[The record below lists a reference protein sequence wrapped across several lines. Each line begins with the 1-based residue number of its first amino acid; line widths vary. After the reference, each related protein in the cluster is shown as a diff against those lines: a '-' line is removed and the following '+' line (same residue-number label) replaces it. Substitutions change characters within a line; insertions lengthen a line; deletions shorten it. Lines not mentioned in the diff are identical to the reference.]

1 MNTTKKVLKKID
13 IFGVPFFF
21 KYENEDKFSS
31 SLGGLIFILF
41 CIFIMIMLIYS
52 SIPFIHR
59 KNYSLIYYSF
69 SMSTTE
75 AIKLDES
82 ETAFAIG
89 LDCTVDKDGTKA
101 GDLLDMQ
108 FFFITYTKD
117 NTGKRTKDIESLS
130 THLCTYEDFYNKFNE
145 SFDYLALNKFYC
157 FDKNNRILSGIY
169 TDRLFTY
176 FQFTV
181 QTKNDSVEHFRKID
195 DYLLKNDCKFQFY
208 YTDSN
213 FDFTDYSQPLQP
225 YINCLFLQLSPILFL
240 KTNIFFMNQY
250 FNDDKLLIFDEGETN
265 RNIKTLFSRTE
276 DYSLY
281 KGLDRG
287 TIKHS
292 DYKYYANIYIR
303 ADTKKTEIKRKYQ
316 KLTDF
321 YAGFSSL
328 FSAIFTVLNVFF
340 SFVNNFYAEFSIITN
355 IFYFKNIG
363 NNKFDIFKNQ
373 ERLKKIIYLTSSSER
388 KNLKECLET
397 TDKENLIN
405 FKQMEEFKA
414 LENNDINKKY
424 KTNDDSSKKL
434 EISKNGVRKLSLK
447 NSKQKYSFLTKKK
460 KENIE
465 GASQI
470 VQMISF
476 RNNLINKNSENI
488 LNVKPNNLIEKDDKK
503 EKQDLKTKKINFSY
517 NIFEAIISLFLRC
530 FMTKNLKLKDNL
542 TLSAKN
548 ILYNKLDVISY
559 VRKMILI
566 DGMYKF
572 LIDDNKADVINFL
585 SMPKI
590 SLNTKEECDL
600 NTVYLDN
607 YEANFDKF
615 CDKIS
620 ELAQKETL
628 EKKVKKL
635 ILLSNQ
641 ELKKLIN

>member
-21 KYENEDKFSS
+21 KYGNEDKFSS

-117 NTGKRTKDIESLS
+117 NTGKKTKDIESLS

-287 TIKHS
+287 TL
-292 DYKYYANIYIR
+292 KYYNYQYYASIYIR
-303 ADTKKTEIKRKYQ
+303 ADTKKTEIKRKYE
-316 KLTDF
+316 KLTEF

-328 FSAIFTVLNVFF
+328 FGVIFTALNVLFTYI
-340 SFVNNFYAEFSIITN
+340 NEFYAEHSIITN
-355 IFYFKNIG
+355 VFYFKNIE
-363 NNKFDIFKNQ
+363 NNKFDVFKNN
-373 ERLKKIIYLTSSSER
+373 ERIKKIISLTSTLDEKSLKEYSETTENINENPIASKPIEDC
-388 KNLKECLET
+388 KNL
-397 TDKENLIN
+397 ENDGVD
-405 FKQMEEFKA
+405 E
-414 LENNDINKKY
+414 KY
-424 KTNDDSSKKL
+424 KTNEDSSKKIHITKT
-434 EISKNGVRKLSLK
+434 EVRRKFS
-447 NSKQKYSFLTKKK
+447 QKHTGKIYTIFKK
-460 KENIE
+460 KE
-465 GASQI
+465 
-470 VQMISF
+470 
-476 RNNLINKNSENI
+476 
-488 LNVKPNNLIEKDDKK
+488 
-503 EKQDLKTKKINFSY
+503 
-517 NIFEAIISLFLRC
+517 
-530 FMTKNLKLKDNL
+530 
-542 TLSAKN
+542 
-548 ILYNKLDVISY
+548 
-559 VRKMILI
+559 RK
-566 DGMYKF
+566 
-572 LIDDNKADVINFL
+572 
-585 SMPKI
+585 
-590 SLNTKEECDL
+590 C
-600 NTVYLDN
+600 
-607 YEANFDKF
+607 
-615 CDKIS
+615 
-620 ELAQKETL
+620 
-628 EKKVKKL
+628 
-635 ILLSNQ
+635 
-641 ELKKLIN
+641 